1 MQGCVR
7 GCFSVKEGAEREE
20 AIELPLVMMN
30 SISTLRLMDEPA
42 PPLSAV
48 VSKSV

>member
-1 MQGCVR
+1 MTET
-7 GCFSVKEGAEREE
+7 VKEGAEGDE
-20 AIELPLVMMN
+20 AMELPLVMMN
-30 SISTLRLMDEPA
+30 SISTLRLMDEPT